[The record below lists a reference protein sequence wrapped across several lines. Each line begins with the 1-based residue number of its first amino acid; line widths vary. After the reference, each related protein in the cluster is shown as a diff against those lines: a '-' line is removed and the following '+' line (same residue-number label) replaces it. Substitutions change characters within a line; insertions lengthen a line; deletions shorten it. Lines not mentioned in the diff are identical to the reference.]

1 MIQVLRHLPGA
12 GIKARQESDIR
23 ARTHEHARCPRV
35 THLAVAGFAGEF
47 DPLPERDEFVQAFD
61 DHPTGQGGSELSCRV
76 WVLCVG
82 AWKFCRVQHIFFLR

>member
-35 THLAVAGFAGEF
+35 THVCLARFAGEF

-76 WVLCVG
+76 VMQGFGVV
-82 AWKFCRVQHIFFLR
+82 CRSREFL